1 MSIKL
6 TDKIIRSIRLKAQ
19 GALKV
24 LGVLCQG
31 NHDFILA
38 NLSVSSVRNAAGTF
52 HSSSITSALI
62 VLLRVILYKESE
74 ELVVV
79 KTTTGRK

>member
-6 TDKIIRSIRLKAQ
+6 TDKIVCSIRLKAQ
-19 GALKV
+19 GAFEV
-24 LGVLCQG
+24 LGVLCEG

-38 NLSVSSVRNAAGTF
+38 NLSVSSVRDAAGIF

-62 VLLRVILYKESE
+62 VLLKVILYKESE
-74 ELVVV
+74 E
-79 KTTTGRK
+79 